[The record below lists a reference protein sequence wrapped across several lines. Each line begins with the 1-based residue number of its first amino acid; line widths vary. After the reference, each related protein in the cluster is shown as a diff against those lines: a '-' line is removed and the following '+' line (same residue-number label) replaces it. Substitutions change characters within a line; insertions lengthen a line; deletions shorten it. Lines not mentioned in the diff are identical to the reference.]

1 MGPRKGGA
9 RRLRSIFNAS
19 DWGSAKGMYNYS
31 LMNNASRLLLISH
44 TRPDAATAADGTNT
58 RTCTRSHTHLRYI
71 HTQTDRMSSENYV
84 TGHHTL
90 CVSHLKHMCGHAKH
104 VLTHF
109 SRETDGRQ
117 IKRRN
122 DELRIGALVM
132 TLIGFTVRE
141 APRHHS
147 KSCTLSACHLL
158 DNPQYKSMNY

>member
-1 MGPRKGGA
+1 
-9 RRLRSIFNAS
+9 
-19 DWGSAKGMYNYS
+19 MYNYS

-58 RTCTRSHTHLRYI
+58 CTYTHTHLQYI
-71 HTQTDRMSSENYV
+71 HTCT
-84 TGHHTL
+84 HTQQIECPQKIML
-90 CVSHLKHMCGHAKH
+90 PVCICVSLLKHMCVHAKH
-104 VLTHF
+104 ILTH
-109 SRETDGRQ
+109 SLQGDGSQ

-132 TLIGFTVRE
+132 TLIGFTARG

-147 KSCTLSACHLL
+147 KSCTLSACHVL